1 MLSSEMNDLYYEKL
15 EETDKKIEVITN
27 WRNRK
32 FVKLNKKIDKV
43 IDKAGNKTK
52 KVLAELGTTIPE
64 IYKQTQQKEKQQ

>member
-1 MLSSEMNDLYYEKL
+1 MYYQKL
-15 EETDKKIEVITN
+15 EQTDKKLEAISE

-43 IDKAGNKTK
+43 IIKTSKKTK

-64 IYKQTQQKEKQQ
+64 RYKTK

>member
-1 MLSSEMNDLYYEKL
+1 MLSSKVNDLYYKKL

-52 KVLAELGTTIPE
+52 KALAELGTTIPE
-64 IYKQTQQKEKQQ
+64 IYKQTQQKEKQ